1 MADFWW
7 EWERSSG
14 AGLQTEPPLFSLYL
28 SPPSLLFIFIFWG
41 MEPGEPITAR
51 YSPLG
56 PSLAPV
62 WHFLIGAWV
71 VIVLCIQHQEE
82 RNTAKIFTRPT
93 RRNDTKLDS
102 GAINS
107 STGSKL
113 WYESEQMFRLL
124 SKKISQTSWRRPIPN
139 DHLKLR
145 ISINFKSSKYPDHL
159 KMPCWHGKCPTSWN
173 PGPNFENYFLNFII
187 RPPSNH
193 VYRSLDSI
201 FVTLWIKIWNPRKI
215 FPFRN

>member
-1 MADFWW
+1 MYPDPWASTQFTPRRKNEKWAMKMPSRFFPLFFWPA
-7 EWERSSG
+7 S
-14 AGLQTEPPLFSLYL
+14 LQTIISPSLIVSCHGEHVDVKVFILSLSSLRILLLMIFHTLRANRSMERGPSGWRTSDESGKGAAELDCRRNPLSFLFLFLY
-28 SPPSLLFIFIFWG
+28 PPSCLFLFFWG

-62 WHFLIGAWV
+62 WHFLNGAWV

-82 RNTAKIFTRPT
+82 RNTAKIFPRPT

-113 WYESEQMFRLL
+113 WSESE
-124 SKKISQTSWRRPIPN
+124 
-139 DHLKLR
+139 
-145 ISINFKSSKYPDHL
+145 
-159 KMPCWHGKCPTSWN
+159 
-173 PGPNFENYFLNFII
+173 
-187 RPPSNH
+187 
-193 VYRSLDSI
+193 
-201 FVTLWIKIWNPRKI
+201 
-215 FPFRN
+215 